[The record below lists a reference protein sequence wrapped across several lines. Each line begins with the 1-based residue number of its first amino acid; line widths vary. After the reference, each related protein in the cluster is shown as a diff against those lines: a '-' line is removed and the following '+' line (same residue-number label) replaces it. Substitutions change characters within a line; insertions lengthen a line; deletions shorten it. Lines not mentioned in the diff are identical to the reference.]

1 MGATVT
7 WTRWRRTLAGVLV
20 FCFWGGFGPSD
31 AMAQPEPDNWI
42 SAHVDIGWRPAS
54 RSFTGTRIFTAFEEE
69 ANFEADYEIAG
80 GGVVDIG
87 ASFLLWDN
95 FAVGLDVSSYRS
107 VNPATLKTD
116 LPHPIFFDVPRQS
129 SGVAGG
135 LERHEL
141 GFHLRALWVSRL
153 KDWLVVSFSAG
164 PSLFNARQDLV
175 NAVEHL
181 ELEFPFEEVKFTGAT
196 VEEQSSVTGGYNVGV
211 NVDTYFLHKLPFL
224 NQYDRLEG
232 VGLGLLLRLVRGSVQ
247 FMFDDTPIAVDLGGL
262 QLTAGLRFRF

>member
-1 MGATVT
+1 ME
-7 WTRWRRTLAGVLV
+7 WTRWRRHALV
-20 FCFWGGFGPSD
+20 WVIGWGFWSGLGPSD
-31 AMAQPEPDNWI
+31 AMAQPEPDDWI

-54 RSFTGTRIFTAFEEE
+54 RSFTGTRIFTVFEEE
-69 ANFEADYEIAG
+69 ANFEADHEITG
-80 GGVVDIG
+80 GGVVEVG

-153 KDWLVVSFSAG
+153 TNWLVVSFSAG
-164 PSLFNARQDLV
+164 PSLINARQDLV
-175 NAVEHL
+175 SAVKHV
-181 ELEFPFEEVKFTGAT
+181 ELDFPFEEVKFTGAT
-196 VEEQSSVTGGYNVGV
+196 VEEQSSVTSGYNVGV
-211 NVDTYFLHKLPFL
+211 DIDTYFLHKIPFL
-224 NQYDRLEG
+224 NQYDRLEA
-232 VGLGLLLRLVRGSVQ
+232 VGLGLLLRL
-247 FMFDDTPIAVDLGGL
+247 IAIDLGGL